1 LLNNSWSYGLGVSS
15 MFRHHTPKIPS
26 GFANSCLSRPFEELS
41 TEQERAFS
49 PPIKE
54 IILENFMSY
63 EYARIPLNQGL
74 NLIVGPNGAGK
85 SSILLA
91 ISVAFGQAYTE
102 RSRKL
107 SDLIRRG
114 KEIAR
119 VSLIF
124 DNRTRDGGRRPI
136 PYSKADTFMLS
147 RYLRKDGSY
156 WYEADYK
163 EIDKSEVVRLLRE
176 FGINPDNLLIIM
188 HQGMIE
194 ELGAISQE
202 QRLVMVEE
210 AVGFREYRE
219 RILAAEADLNNM
231 VSEEGSL
238 VQLID
243 NANQTIEYWK
253 QIYDRYLEKKRLEEH
268 RALLEREL
276 LWAQEGK
283 LSRSLASTRERL
295 EGKLE
300 SLNDLKGQQRKA
312 GGEADAHRTSLGER
326 QVEARKLYGAL
337 IRAERER
344 AGHEAS
350 RESMKALGEELAT
363 LSNDIE
369 ELVAEQGG
377 ALGPQRSKRLREFVE
392 FTSRRSG
399 SDSEE
404 AGRKKGELDREVAS
418 LQAEVG
424 SVEDAI
430 RRVTDD
436 YIAQRVRFEVL
447 EYRIKVTESEIKELE
462 RSEREVRGELEAMK
476 ADLERAGERMLTQR
490 APYEVSEEMKLVSAQ
505 LQKLQ
510 DLPDD
515 AEKIYR
521 DYTGN
526 LEGLKGKLQELQ
538 DNKKLMLKE
547 LEERKK
553 AWKNAIQNLID
564 EVAPIYQQVLVTVGA
579 TGAIRLDEGGSV
591 AEAGLQLLVG
601 FKGAEPAILD
611 PYTQSGGERSV
622 ALVAFMLSLQ
632 SRIISPLRAM
642 DEFDIHMDPRN
653 REAIFKMILAQGK
666 RNPNSQHIV
675 ITPSIITVADRTAHV
690 VTVQSVHGSS
700 QVKEYSSS
708 ATTNDSSGR

>member
-1 LLNNSWSYGLGVSS
+1 
-15 MFRHHTPKIPS
+15 MS
-26 GFANSCLSRPFEELS
+26 GPFEELS
-41 TEQERAFS
+41 TEQEKAFS

-114 KEIAR
+114 KDIAR

-124 DNRTRDGGRRPI
+124 DNRVREGKRPI

-219 RILAAEADLNNM
+219 RILAAEADLNSM

-268 RALLEREL
+268 RTLLEREL

-283 LSRSLASTRERL
+283 LSRSLSSMAERL
-295 EGKLE
+295 EAKRE
-300 SLNDLKGQQRKA
+300 SLADLREQQKKA
-312 GGEADAHRTSLGER
+312 GGEAEGHRKALGER
-326 QVEARKLYGAL
+326 QVEVRKLYGAL
-337 IRAERER
+337 IRAERDR
-344 AGHEAS
+344 SG
-350 RESMKALGEELAT
+350 RESAREAMKGLHDELET
-363 LSNDIE
+363 LTKDLE
-369 ELVAEQGG
+369 ELVGSPN
-377 ALGPQRSKRLREFVE
+377 ALDSRRSKRIKEFIE
-392 FTSRRSG
+392 FASKKSG

-404 AGRKKGELDREVAS
+404 AGRKKTELDREVSS
-418 LQAEVG
+418 LQAEVSG
-424 SVEDAI
+424 VEDAI
-430 RRVTDD
+430 RKVTDD

-447 EYRIKVTESEIKELE
+447 EYRTKVTESEIRELE
-462 RSEREVRGELEAMK
+462 RSEREVRGELDAMK
-476 ADLERAGERMLTQR
+476 PDLERAGERIVTQR
-490 APYEVSEEMKLVSAQ
+490 APYEVSEELKLVSAQ

-526 LEGLKGKLQELQ
+526 LEGLKGKLEELQ
-538 DNKKLMLKE
+538 GNKKLMLLE

-553 AWKNAIQNLID
+553 AWKNAVQSLID
-564 EVAPIYQQVLVTVGA
+564 EVAPIYKQVLSTVGA

-675 ITPSIITVADRTAHV
+675 ITPSIISVADRTAHV
-690 VTVQSVHGSS
+690 ITVQSVHGSS
-700 QVKEYSSS
+700 QVKEYSGS
-708 ATTNDSSGR
+708 RR

>member
-1 LLNNSWSYGLGVSS
+1 
-15 MFRHHTPKIPS
+15 M
-26 GFANSCLSRPFEELS
+26 S
-41 TEQERAFS
+41 TEQERTFS

-114 KEIAR
+114 KDIAR

-124 DNRTRDGGRRPI
+124 DNRVREGRRPI

-219 RILAAEADLNNM
+219 RILAAEADLNSM

-253 QIYDRYLEKKRLEEH
+253 QIYDRFLEKKRLQEH
-268 RALLEREL
+268 RTLLEREL
-276 LWAQEGK
+276 LWAQEGR
-283 LSRSLASTRERL
+283 LSRSLSSIKERL
-295 EGKLE
+295 EAKRE
-300 SLNDLKGQQRKA
+300 SLADLREQQKKA
-312 GGEADAHRTSLGER
+312 GSEAEGHRTALGER
-326 QVEARKLYGAL
+326 QVEVSKLYGAL

-344 AGHEAS
+344 AGREAT
-350 RESMKALGEELAT
+350 RDAMKGLRDELET
-363 LSNDIE
+363 LSGDLE
-369 ELVAEQGG
+369 ELVGG
-377 ALGPQRSKRLREFVE
+377 LDSGRSKRVKEFIE
-392 FTSRRSG
+392 FASKKSG
-399 SDSEE
+399 GDSEE
-404 AGRKKGELDREVAS
+404 AGRKKAELDREVAS

-424 SVEDAI
+424 SVEDSI
-430 RRVTDD
+430 RKVTDD

-447 EYRIKVTESEIKELE
+447 EYRTKVTESEIRELE
-462 RSEREVRGELEAMK
+462 RSERDVRGELDAMK
-476 ADLERAGERMLTQR
+476 PDLDRAGERIVTQR
-490 APYEVSEEMKLVSAQ
+490 APYEVSEELKLVSAQ

-538 DNKKLMLKE
+538 ENKKLMLKE

-553 AWKNAIQNLID
+553 AWRNAVQNLID
-564 EVAPIYQQVLVTVGA
+564 EVAPTYQQVLSTVGA
-579 TGAIRLDEGGSV
+579 TGAIRLDVGDSV

-601 FKGAEPAILD
+601 FKGAEPSILD

-666 RNPNSQHIV
+666 RNPNSQNIV

-690 VTVQSVHGSS
+690 ITVQSVHGSS

-708 ATTNDSSGR
+708 GR

>member
-1 LLNNSWSYGLGVSS
+1 
-15 MFRHHTPKIPS
+15 M
-26 GFANSCLSRPFEELS
+26 S
-41 TEQERAFS
+41 TEQERTFS

-63 EYARIPLNQGL
+63 EYARIPLSQGL

-91 ISVAFGQAYTE
+91 ISVAFGQAHTE
-102 RSRKL
+102 RSRKM

-114 KEIAR
+114 KDIAR

-124 DNRTRDGGRRPI
+124 DNRVREGRRPI

-219 RILAAEADLNNM
+219 RILAAEADLNSM

-253 QIYDRYLEKKRLEEH
+253 QIYDRFLEKKRLQEH
-268 RALLEREL
+268 RTLLESEL

-283 LSRSLASTRERL
+283 LSRSLSSIGERL
-295 EGKLE
+295 EAKRE
-300 SLNDLKGQQRKA
+300 SLADLREQQQKA
-312 GGEADAHRTSLGER
+312 GSEAEGHRAALGER
-326 QVEARKLYGAL
+326 QVEVSKLYGAL
-337 IRAERER
+337 IRAERDR
-344 AGHEAS
+344 AGREAT
-350 RESMKALGEELAT
+350 RDAMKGLREELAT
-363 LSNDIE
+363 LSSDLE
-369 ELVAEQGG
+369 ALVGD
-377 ALGPQRSKRLREFVE
+377 LDVKRAKRVREFIE
-392 FTSRRSG
+392 FASKKSG
-399 SDSEE
+399 GDSEE
-404 AGRKKGELDREVAS
+404 AGRKKTELDREVAS

-430 RRVTDD
+430 RKVTDD

-447 EYRIKVTESEIKELE
+447 EYRTKVTESEIRELE
-462 RSEREVRGELEAMK
+462 RSERDVRGELDAMK
-476 ADLERAGERMLTQR
+476 PDLDRAGERIVTQR
-490 APYEVSEEMKLVSAQ
+490 APYEVSEELKLVSAQ

-553 AWKNAIQNLID
+553 AWKNAVQNLID
-564 EVAPIYQQVLVTVGA
+564 EVAPIYQQVLSTVGA
-579 TGAIRLDEGGSV
+579 TGAIRLDDAGSV

-601 FKGAEPAILD
+601 FKGAEPSILD

-675 ITPSIITVADRTAHV
+675 ITPSIISVADRTAHV
-690 VTVQSVHGSS
+690 ITVQSVHGSS

-708 ATTNDSSGR
+708 AGR

>member
-1 LLNNSWSYGLGVSS
+1 L
-15 MFRHHTPKIPS
+15 S
-26 GFANSCLSRPFEELS
+26 GPFEELS
-41 TEQERAFS
+41 TEQEKAFS

-114 KEIAR
+114 KDIAR

-124 DNRTRDGGRRPI
+124 DNKVREGKRPI
-136 PYSKADTFMLS
+136 PYSKAETFMLS

-219 RILAAEADLNNM
+219 RILSAEADLNGM

-253 QIYDRYLEKKRLEEH
+253 QIYDRYLEKKRLQEH
-268 RALLEREL
+268 RTLLEREL

-283 LSRSLASTRERL
+283 LSRSLSSITERL
-295 EGKLE
+295 EARRE
-300 SLNDLKGQQRKA
+300 SLADLREQQKKA
-312 GGEADAHRTSLGER
+312 GGEADGHRKALGER
-326 QVEARKLYGAL
+326 QVEVRKLYGAL
-337 IRAERER
+337 IRAERDR
-344 AGHEAS
+344 AG
-350 RESMKALGEELAT
+350 RESAREAMKGLHDELET
-363 LSNDIE
+363 LTKDLE
-369 ELVAEQGG
+369 ELVGSPNG
-377 ALGPQRSKRLREFVE
+377 ALDQRRSKRVKEFIE
-392 FTSRRSG
+392 FASKKSG

-404 AGRKKGELDREVAS
+404 AGRKKTELDREVAS
-418 LQAEVG
+418 LQSEVG
-424 SVEDAI
+424 GVEDAI
-430 RRVTDD
+430 RKVTDD
-436 YIAQRVRFEVL
+436 YISQRVKFEVL
-447 EYRIKVTESEIKELE
+447 EYRTKVTESEIRELE
-462 RSEREVRGELEAMK
+462 RSEREVRGELDAMK
-476 ADLERAGERMLTQR
+476 PDLERAGERIMTQR
-490 APYEVSEEMKLVSAQ
+490 APYEVSEELKLVSAQ

-538 DNKKLMLKE
+538 DNKKLLLLE
-547 LEERKK
+547 LVERKK
-553 AWKNAIQNLID
+553 AWKNAVQNLID
-564 EVAPIYQQVLVTVGA
+564 EVAPIYQQVLSTVGA
-579 TGAIRLDEGGSV
+579 TGAIRLDEGDSV

-601 FKGAEPAILD
+601 FKGAEPSILD

-675 ITPSIITVADRTAHV
+675 ITPSIISVADRTAHV
-690 VTVQSVHGSS
+690 ITVQSVHGSS
-700 QVKEYSSS
+700 QVKEYASSS
-708 ATTNDSSGR
+708 NRR

>member
-1 LLNNSWSYGLGVSS
+1 
-15 MFRHHTPKIPS
+15 M
-26 GFANSCLSRPFEELS
+26 S

-114 KEIAR
+114 KDIAR

-124 DNRTRDGGRRPI
+124 DNRVREGKRPI

-202 QRLVMVEE
+202 QRLAMVEE

-219 RILAAEADLNNM
+219 RILAAEADLNGM

-253 QIYDRYLEKKRLEEH
+253 QIYDRFLEKKRLQEH
-268 RALLEREL
+268 RTLLEREL

-283 LSRSLASTRERL
+283 LSRSLASIKERL
-295 EGKLE
+295 EAKRE
-300 SLNDLKGQQRKA
+300 SLADLREQQKKA
-312 GGEADAHRTSLGER
+312 GSEAEGHRTALGER
-326 QVEARKLYGAL
+326 QVEVSKLYGAL

-344 AGHEAS
+344 AGREAA
-350 RESMKALGEELAT
+350 RDAMKGLREELET
-363 LSNDIE
+363 LNRDLEGLLS
-369 ELVAEQGG
+369 APGG
-377 ALGPQRSKRLREFVE
+377 ALDAKRSKRVQEFIE
-392 FTSRRSG
+392 FASNKSG
-399 SDSEE
+399 GDSEE
-404 AGRKKGELDREVAS
+404 AARKKTELDREVAS

-430 RRVTDD
+430 RKVTDD
-436 YIAQRVRFEVL
+436 YISQRVRFEVL
-447 EYRIKVTESEIKELE
+447 EYRTKVTESEIRELE
-462 RSEREVRGELEAMK
+462 RSERDIRGELDAMK
-476 ADLERAGERMLTQR
+476 PDLDRAGERIITQR
-490 APYEVSEEMKLVSAQ
+490 APYEVSEELKLVSAQ

-553 AWKNAIQNLID
+553 AWKNAVQNLID
-564 EVAPIYQQVLVTVGA
+564 EVAPIYQQVLSTVGA
-579 TGAIRLDEGGSV
+579 TGAIRLDDGGSV

-601 FKGAEPAILD
+601 FKGAEPSILD

-675 ITPSIITVADRTAHV
+675 ITPSIISVADRTAHV
-690 VTVQSVHGSS
+690 ITVQSVHGSS
-700 QVKEYSSS
+700 QVKEYSNS
-708 ATTNDSSGR
+708 AGR

>member
-1 LLNNSWSYGLGVSS
+1 L
-15 MFRHHTPKIPS
+15 S
-26 GFANSCLSRPFEELS
+26 GPFEELS

-114 KEIAR
+114 KDIAR

-124 DNRTRDGGRRPI
+124 DNRVREGRRPI

-219 RILAAEADLNNM
+219 RILAAEADLNSM

-253 QIYDRYLEKKRLEEH
+253 QIYDRFLEKKRLQEH
-268 RALLEREL
+268 RTLLEREL
-276 LWAQEGK
+276 LWAQEGRLEK
-283 LSRSLASTRERL
+283 SLSSIRERL
-295 EGKLE
+295 EAKRE
-300 SLNDLKGQQRKA
+300 SLTDLKDQQKKA
-312 GGEADAHRTSLGER
+312 GGEADEHHRSLGER
-326 QVEARKLYGAL
+326 QVEVKKLYGAL

-344 AGHEAS
+344 AGTEAT
-350 RESMKALGEELAT
+350 RDSMDRLKQELDT
-363 LSNDIE
+363 LSKEIE
-369 ELVAEQGG
+369 ETLNSPGTD
-377 ALGPQRSKRLREFVE
+377 PRRSKRLKDFLE
-392 FTSRRSG
+392 FTSNKSAG
-399 SDSEE
+399 SSQE
-404 AGRKKGELDREVAS
+404 AERKKNDLDREVAS

-430 RRVTDD
+430 RKVTDD
-436 YIAQRVRFEVL
+436 YIAQRVRFEVF
-447 EYRIKVTESEIKELE
+447 EYRVKVTESEIRELE
-462 RSEREVRGELEAMK
+462 KSERDVRGELDAMK
-476 ADLERAGERMLTQR
+476 SDLEKAGERIITQR
-490 APYEVSEEMKLVSAQ
+490 APYEVSEELKLVSAQ

-510 DLPDD
+510 DLPED
-515 AEKIYR
+515 AEKIYK

-553 AWKNAIQNLID
+553 AWKNALQTLID
-564 EVAPIYQQVLVTVGA
+564 EVAPIYMQVLSTVGA
-579 TGAIRLDEGGSV
+579 TGAIRLDEGDSV

-666 RNPNSQHIV
+666 KNPNSQNIV

-690 VTVQSVHGSS
+690 ITVQSVHGSS
-700 QVKEYSSS
+700 QVREYSG
-708 ATTNDSSGR
+708 SGR

>member
-1 LLNNSWSYGLGVSS
+1 
-15 MFRHHTPKIPS
+15 
-26 GFANSCLSRPFEELS
+26 LSRPFEELS
-41 TEQERAFS
+41 TETAKTFS

-63 EYARIPLNQGL
+63 EYARIPLNHGL

-91 ISVAFGQAYTE
+91 ISVAFGQAHTE
-102 RSRKL
+102 RSRKM

-114 KEIAR
+114 KEVAR
-119 VSLIF
+119 VSLVF
-124 DNRTRDGGRRPI
+124 DNRPREGKRPI

-202 QRLVMVEE
+202 SRLVMVEE

-219 RILAAEADLNNM
+219 RILAAETDLKNM

-238 VQLID
+238 TQLID

-253 QIYDRYLEKKRLEEH
+253 QIYDRFLEKKRLQEH
-268 RALLEREL
+268 RSLLEREL
-276 LWAQEGK
+276 LWAQEAK
-283 LSRSLASTRERL
+283 LSKALASVAERLGSKRESLADLRDQQDKA
-295 EGKLE
+295 GVE
-300 SLNDLKGQQRKA
+300 SEQQRK
-312 GGEADAHRTSLGER
+312 TLGER
-326 QVEARKLYGAL
+326 QVEVKKLYGAVV
-337 IRAERER
+337 RAEKDR
-344 AGHEAS
+344 AGLDATRDAMKGLKKELDDITIDLQEIIGRPGAGPDPRTAKHLKELIDFAAGRSGKEGQEAS
-350 RESMKALGEELAT
+350 R
-363 LSNDIE
+363 
-369 ELVAEQGG
+369 
-377 ALGPQRSKRLREFVE
+377 KR
-392 FTSRRSG
+392 T
-399 SDSEE
+399 
-404 AGRKKGELDREVAS
+404 ELDREVAS
-418 LQAEVG
+418 LQEEVSG
-424 SVEDAI
+424 VEDAI
-430 RRVTDD
+430 RKVTDD
-436 YIAQRVRFEVL
+436 YIAQRVRYEVL
-447 EYRIKVTESEIKELE
+447 EFRIKTTESEIRELE
-462 RSEREVRGELEAMK
+462 RSEREHRGELDAMK
-476 ADLERAGERMLTQR
+476 ADLEKAGEKILTQR
-490 APYEVSEEMKLVSAQ
+490 APYEVSEELKMVSAQ

-515 AEKIYR
+515 AEKIYK

-526 LEGLKGKLQELQ
+526 LEGLKGKLQQLQ
-538 DNKKLMLKE
+538 ENKKLMLQE

-553 AWKNAIQNLID
+553 AWKTALQNLID
-564 EVAPIYQQVLVTVGA
+564 EVAPTYKQVLSTVGA
-579 TGAIRLDEGGSV
+579 TGAIRLDEGDSV

-601 FKGAEPAILD
+601 FKGAEPGILD

-653 REAIFKMILAQGK
+653 REAIFKMILAQGRK
-666 RNPNSQHIV
+666 NPDSQNIV
-675 ITPSIITVADRTAHV
+675 ITPSIISVADRTAHV
-690 VTVQSVHGSS
+690 ITVQSVHGSS
-700 QVKEYSSS
+700 EVKEF
-708 ATTNDSSGR
+708 AGARR

>member
-1 LLNNSWSYGLGVSS
+1 
-15 MFRHHTPKIPS
+15 
-26 GFANSCLSRPFEELS
+26 LSRPFEELS

-202 QRLVMVEE
+202 QRLAMVEE

-219 RILAAEADLNNM
+219 RVLAAEADLNNM

-300 SLNDLKGQQRKA
+300 SLNDLKDQQRKA
-312 GGEADAHRTSLGER
+312 GGEAEAHRTSLGER
-326 QVEARKLYGAL
+326 QVEVRKLYGAL

-350 RESMKALGEELAT
+350 RESMKVLGEELGT

-377 ALGPQRSKRLREFVE
+377 VLGPQRSKRLREFIE

-399 SDSEE
+399 RDSEE
-404 AGRKKGELDREVAS
+404 AGRKKVELDREVAS

-430 RRVTDD
+430 RKVTDD

-447 EYRIKVTESEIKELE
+447 EFRIKVTESEIKELE
-462 RSEREVRGELEAMK
+462 RSERDVRGELEAMK

-515 AEKIYR
+515 AEKIYK

-553 AWKNAIQNLID
+553 AWKNAMQNLID
-564 EVAPIYQQVLVTVGA
+564 EVAPIYQQVLLTVGA

-708 ATTNDSSGR
+708 AATNNSSGR